1 MRWLARLFR
10 PWHEGSLGL
19 TFTTGRKAETFR
31 TMTPSQGRE
40 RGEMKHLNDQEL
52 MRIVQSGDYSP
63 ASEIYDRYSGR
74 IYNFAFRFLKN
85 SEAAEDATQEVFVKM
100 LKHANQFHG
109 DAKLSTWLFSITAN
123 WCRDYLRKADNKSK
137 ESEDVLISLPAPSE
151 LAPDRNLERRESERR
166 VQRALQSL
174 TAEQREA
181 ILLSRY
187 QGLSY
192 AEIAQIAGCS
202 EGAVKTRVFR
212 AMETLKKILTG
223 DASGG
228 DRWLNVVQ

>member
-1 MRWLARLFR
+1 
-10 PWHEGSLGL
+10 
-19 TFTTGRKAETFR
+19 
-31 TMTPSQGRE
+31 
-40 RGEMKHLNDQEL
+40 MKHLNDQEL

-212 AMETLKKILTG
+212 AMETLKKILMG

>member
-1 MRWLARLFR
+1 MN
-10 PWHEGSLGL
+10 
-19 TFTTGRKAETFR
+19 
-31 TMTPSQGRE
+31 
-40 RGEMKHLNDQEL
+40 HLNDQEL

-85 SEAAEDATQEVFVKM
+85 AEAAEDATQEVFVKM

-137 ESEDVLISLPAPSE
+137 ESDDVLVTLPAPSE
-151 LAPDRNLERRESERR
+151 LSPDRSFEQREDAAR
-166 VQRALQSL
+166 VRRALESL

-212 AMETLKKILTG
+212 AMETLKKTLMG
-223 DASGG
+223 EARGG
-228 DRWLNVVQ
+228 DECLNVAQ

>member
-1 MRWLARLFR
+1 
-10 PWHEGSLGL
+10 
-19 TFTTGRKAETFR
+19 
-31 TMTPSQGRE
+31 
-40 RGEMKHLNDQEL
+40 MKHLSDQEL
-52 MRIVQSGDYSP
+52 MRIVQAGDLSP

-74 IYNFAFRFLKN
+74 IYNFAFRFLRN
-85 SEAAEDATQEVFVKM
+85 AEAAEDAVQEVFVKM
-100 LKHANQFHG
+100 IRYANQFHG

-123 WCRDYLRKADNKSK
+123 WCRDYLRKADNKAK
-137 ESEDVLISLPAPSE
+137 ETEEVLLSLPSHEQSPE
-151 LAPDRNLERRESERR
+151 
-166 VQRALQSL
+166 RALEQRDDEVRVRKALEAL

-212 AMETLKKILTG
+212 AMETLKKTLSG
-223 DASGG
+223 DARGG
-228 DRWLNVVQ
+228 DRWLNVVR

>member
-1 MRWLARLFR
+1 
-10 PWHEGSLGL
+10 
-19 TFTTGRKAETFR
+19 
-31 TMTPSQGRE
+31 
-40 RGEMKHLNDQEL
+40 MKHLSDQEL
-52 MRIVQSGDYSP
+52 MKLVQAGDFSP
-63 ASEIYDRYSGR
+63 ASEIYDRYSAR

-123 WCRDYLRKADNKSK
+123 WCRDYLRKADNRTK
-137 ESEDVLISLPAPSE
+137 ETEEVLISLPASSE
-151 LAPDRNLERRESERR
+151 DRPDRKLETRENELRI
-166 VQRALQSL
+166 QKALQVL
-174 TAEQREA
+174 TPEQREA

-212 AMETLKKILTG
+212 AMETLKRALSAETR
-223 DASGG
+223 GG
-228 DRWLNVVQ
+228 GRWLSAI

>member
-1 MRWLARLFR
+1 
-10 PWHEGSLGL
+10 
-19 TFTTGRKAETFR
+19 
-31 TMTPSQGRE
+31 
-40 RGEMKHLNDQEL
+40 MKHLNDQEL

-100 LKHANQFHG
+100 MKHANQFHG

-228 DRWLNVVQ
+228 DRCLNVVQ

>member
-1 MRWLARLFR
+1 
-10 PWHEGSLGL
+10 
-19 TFTTGRKAETFR
+19 
-31 TMTPSQGRE
+31 
-40 RGEMKHLNDQEL
+40 MKHLNDQEL
-52 MRIVQSGDYSP
+52 MRIVQGGDFSP

-85 SEAAEDATQEVFVKM
+85 AEAAEDATQEVFVKM
-100 LKHANQFHG
+100 LRYANQFNG

-123 WCRDYLRKADNKSK
+123 WCRDYLRKADNKAK
-137 ESEDVLISLPAPSE
+137 ESDDVLVQLPASSE
-151 LAPDRNLERRESERR
+151 LSPDRTLEQRENEQLVRK
-166 VQRALQSL
+166 ALATL
-174 TAEQREA
+174 TPEQREA

-212 AMETLKKILTG
+212 AMETLKKTLTSMG
-223 DASGG
+223 SRAGVA
-228 DRWLNVVQ
+228 NA

>member
-1 MRWLARLFR
+1 MAA
-10 PWHEGSLGL
+10 S
-19 TFTTGRKAETFR
+19 K
-31 TMTPSQGRE
+31 SRE
-40 RGEMKHLNDQEL
+40 PGEMKHLSDQEL
-52 MRIVQSGDYSP
+52 MRLVQAGDDSP

-85 SEAAEDATQEVFVKM
+85 AEAAEDAVQEVFVKM
-100 LKHANQFHG
+100 IRHANQFHG

-123 WCRDYLRKADNKSK
+123 WCRDYLRKADNKPK
-137 ESEDVLISLPAPSE
+137 ESDEVLVTLPSSGE
-151 LAPDRNLERRESERR
+151 LSPERNLERREDEQR
-166 VQRALQSL
+166 VRRALNML
-174 TAEQREA
+174 TPEQREA

-212 AMETLKKILTG
+212 AMETLKKALTSEAG
-223 DASGG
+223 GG
-228 DRWLNVVQ
+228 DRCLNAIS

>member
-1 MRWLARLFR
+1 
-10 PWHEGSLGL
+10 
-19 TFTTGRKAETFR
+19 
-31 TMTPSQGRE
+31 
-40 RGEMKHLNDQEL
+40 MKHLNDQEL
-52 MRIVQSGDYSP
+52 MRIVQAGDYSP

-85 SEAAEDATQEVFVKM
+85 AEAAEDATQEVFVKM
-100 LKHANQFHG
+100 IRHANQFHG

-137 ESEDVLISLPAPSE
+137 ESDDVLVQLPASPE
-151 LAPDRNLERRESERR
+151 LAPDRTLEQRENEQLVRK
-166 VQRALQSL
+166 ALATL
-174 TAEQREA
+174 TPEQREA

-202 EGAVKTRVFR
+202 CCRPGANGALVEVQPAQRSQHQ
-212 AMETLKKILTG
+212 AAG
-223 DASGG
+223 DHRHDDG
-228 DRWLNVVQ
+228 DG

>member
-1 MRWLARLFR
+1 M
-10 PWHEGSLGL
+10 PTSKGTEGG
-19 TFTTGRKAETFR
+19 G
-31 TMTPSQGRE
+31 
-40 RGEMKHLNDQEL
+40 MKHLNDQEL
-52 MRIVQSGDYSP
+52 MRIVQGGDYSP

-74 IYNFAFRFLKN
+74 IYNFAFRFLRN
-85 SEAAEDATQEVFVKM
+85 AEAAEDATQEVFVKM
-100 LKHANQFHG
+100 LKHANQFQG

-123 WCRDYLRKADNKSK
+123 WCRDYLRKSDNKAK
-137 ESEDVLISLPAPSE
+137 ESDDVLVTLPGPSDQS
-151 LAPDRNLERRESERR
+151 PDRKLEQRENEQR
-166 VQRALQSL
+166 VRRALEAL

-212 AMETLKKILTG
+212 AMETLKKMLTV
-223 DASGG
+223 DERGG
-228 DRWLNVVQ
+228 DRCLNVVQ

>member
-1 MRWLARLFR
+1 MGA
-10 PWHEGSLGL
+10 S
-19 TFTTGRKAETFR
+19 K
-31 TMTPSQGRE
+31 GRE
-40 RGEMKHLNDQEL
+40 TGEMKHLSDQEL
-52 MRIVQSGDYSP
+52 MRIVQAGDYSP

-74 IYNFAFRFLKN
+74 IYNFALRFLKHP
-85 SEAAEDATQEVFVKM
+85 EAAEDATQEVFVKM
-100 LKHANQFHG
+100 MKHANQFNG

-123 WCRDYLRKADNKSK
+123 WCRDYLRKADNKAK
-137 ESEDVLISLPAPSE
+137 ETEDVLVQLPASSE
-151 LAPDRNLERRESERR
+151 HAPDRNLEQRENEQR
-166 VQRALQSL
+166 VRRALATL

-212 AMETLKKILTG
+212 AMETLKKTLMGETR
-223 DASGG
+223 GG
-228 DRWLNVVQ
+228 DRCLNVVQ

>member
-1 MRWLARLFR
+1 
-10 PWHEGSLGL
+10 
-19 TFTTGRKAETFR
+19 
-31 TMTPSQGRE
+31 
-40 RGEMKHLNDQEL
+40 MKHLSDQEL
-52 MRIVQSGDYSP
+52 MRVVQEGDFSP

-74 IYNFAFRFLKN
+74 IYNFAFRFLRN
-85 SEAAEDATQEVFVKM
+85 AEAAEDATQEVFVKM

-123 WCRDYLRKADNKSK
+123 WCRDYLRKADNKIK
-137 ESEDVLISLPAPSE
+137 ESEDVLVTLPAQTNG
-151 LAPDRNLERRESERR
+151 PDRNLEQRQDEERVR
-166 VQRALQSL
+166 RALEKL
-174 TAEQREA
+174 TDEQREA

-212 AMETLKKILTG
+212 AMETLKKALIG
-223 DASGG
+223 EMGGG
-228 DRWLNVVQ
+228 DRCLNVVQ